1 MRRIFAIVIGS
12 LLLCSVAGAQSTQTG
27 DINGTVTLEDG
38 SALPGVIVNAV
49 GDVLPKPR
57 STVTDA
63 QGTYRFAAM
72 PPGNYKVTFTMP
84 GFATEQRDF
93 AVRLMQLSI
102 INVTMKDAT
111 FEGEIVVTSENP
123 TIDTESA
130 EIKSSTSD
138 AVIQALPVGQQYRD
152 LIKLIP
158 GVQYT
163 EDVIRGPSAGGSG
176 QDNVYEFDG
185 VNVNLPLFG
194 TLSTQPSNHDIE
206 EMTAVKGGA
215 NAIGFNRAGGL
226 LVNTLSKSGTNQFKG
241 EVSYQVQTD
250 SMTGDITADT
260 ESTGDPDRDWAVAN
274 LGGPIIKEMLYFFAS
289 YYRPTETLANRANAY
304 GEVPQ
309 FESVR
314 DEWFGKLS
322 FNPVDSFLMS
332 VSYRDSQTDQSGRS
346 VGEFEAGSTAVGDDA
361 ALKIGIIEGTWMVTD
376 NSFISFKASD
386 YASEGISS
394 PDTVFDIETVGR
406 LDARRR
412 QPRPDGLLQR
422 AHADRRDGRLQRIHR
437 PDHPEVRL

>member
-1 MRRIFAIVIGS
+1 MRKYLVIVIGS
-12 LLLCSVAGAQSTQTG
+12 LLLCSVAYAQQSQTG
-27 DINGTVTLEDG
+27 DINGKVTLEDG

-57 STVTDA
+57 STVTDSA
-63 QGTYRFAAM
+63 GSYRFAAM
-72 PPGNYKVTFTMP
+72 PPGNYKLTFTMP

-102 INVTMKDAT
+102 IDVTMKDAT
-111 FEGEIVVTSENP
+111 FEGEIVVTSETP

-130 EIKSSTSD
+130 EIKSSTSEE
-138 AVIQALPVGQQYRD
+138 VIQGLPVGQQYRD
-152 LIKLIP
+152 LIKIIP

-163 EDVIRGPSAGGSG
+163 EDGIRGPSAGGSG
-176 QDNVYEFDG
+176 QDNVYSFDG
-185 VNVNLPLFG
+185 VNVNLPMYG
-194 TLSTQPSNHDIE
+194 TLSTEPSNHDIE

-215 NAIGFNRAGGL
+215 NAVGFNRAGGL

-289 YYRPTETLANRANAY
+289 YYRPTSTLENRANAY

-309 FESVR
+309 YERVR
-314 DEWFGKLS
+314 DEWFAKLS

-332 VSYRDSQTDQSGRS
+332 ASYRDSKTDESGNS
-346 VGEFEAGSTAVGDDA
+346 VTEFEAGSTANGGDSS
-361 ALKIGIIEGTWMVTD
+361 LKIAIVEGTWMVTD
-376 NSFISFKASD
+376 NSFISFKYSD
-386 YASEGISS
+386 FENPGATT
-394 PDTVFDIETVGR
+394 PDTVFDIETSVNST
-406 LDARRR
+406 LDVDNLD
-412 QPRPDGLLQR
+412 QMGYFNVPRPIAGSGRVQR
-422 AHADRRDGRLQRIHR
+422 LHR
-437 PDHPEVRL
+437 PDHPALRL

>member
-1 MRRIFAIVIGS
+1 
-12 LLLCSVAGAQSTQTG
+12 
-27 DINGTVTLEDG
+27 
-38 SALPGVIVNAV
+38 
-49 GDVLPKPR
+49 
-57 STVTDA
+57 
-63 QGTYRFAAM
+63 M
-72 PPGNYKVTFTMP
+72 PPGNYKLTFTMP

-102 INVTMKDAT
+102 IDVTMKDAT

-163 EDVIRGPSAGGSG
+163 EDTIRGPSAGGSG

-185 VNVNLPLFG
+185 VNVNLPMFG
-194 TLSTQPSNHDIE
+194 TLSTEPSNHDIE

-215 NAIGFNRAGGL
+215 NAVGFNRSGGL

-241 EVSYQVQTD
+241 EVSYQIQTD

-289 YYRPTETLANRANAY
+289 YYRPTSTLENRANAY

-309 FESVR
+309 YESVR

-332 VSYRDSQTDQSGRS
+332 VSYRDSKTDESGRS
-346 VGEFEAGSTAVGDDA
+346 VGEFEAGSTAVRRRCRPDDRDRRGN
-361 ALKIGIIEGTWMVTD
+361 LDGHRQQLHLVQGLRLRERGLVD
-376 NSFISFKASD
+376 PGHRLRHRD
-386 YASEGISS
+386 LGQ
-394 PDTVFDIETVGR
+394 

-422 AHADRRDGRLQRIHR
+422 AHTDRRSGRVQRLHR
-437 PDHPEVRL
+437 PDHPAVRL

>member
-1 MRRIFAIVIGS
+1 
-12 LLLCSVAGAQSTQTG
+12 
-27 DINGTVTLEDG
+27 
-38 SALPGVIVNAV
+38 
-49 GDVLPKPR
+49 
-57 STVTDA
+57 
-63 QGTYRFAAM
+63 
-72 PPGNYKVTFTMP
+72 
-84 GFATEQRDF
+84 
-93 AVRLMQLSI
+93 MQLSI

-163 EDVIRGPSAGGSG
+163 EDTIRGPSAGGSG

-194 TLSTQPSNHDIE
+194 TLSTEPSNHDIE

-215 NAIGFNRAGGL
+215 NAIGFNRSGGL

-304 GEVPQ
+304 GAVPQ

-346 VGEFEAGSTAVGDDA
+346 VGQFEAGSTAVGDDA

-386 YASEGISS
+386 YATEAH
-394 PDTVFDIETVGR
+394 FDPGHRLQCRNLGR
-406 LDARRR
+406 RDARRR

-422 AHADRRDGRLQRIHR
+422 AHTDRRYGRVQRIHR